1 MKFKYEDYIST
12 NGKATARE
20 ILQQPQMWQ
29 ETVGILEER
38 LDEIRAFMKEALK
51 NKNLQIMF
59 IGAGSS
65 AFCAEIVS
73 PGANKYLGYNTS
85 APHTTDIVASPGSV
99 LKTDIP
105 TLLISFARS
114 GNSPESVAAVEYARN
129 RVENLCEIA
138 VTCAQEGK
146 LALIT
151 GNHEKRLTIL
161 LPEKTN
167 DEGFAMT
174 SSLTSMALAAYG
186 ILAFEQ
192 FESFKREA
200 TVLGTLIERK
210 MDELAHTAKT
220 VAESF
225 GFDRVAFLGCGT
237 LKGAAHESTVKM
249 CELTHGYVNVV
260 YDTSLG
266 FRHGPKFM
274 IKDTT
279 ITMHL
284 LSGDPLTQKYDVDLL
299 KEVISQKKGNKVVV
313 VSGEAL
319 EVDGVDYAVNFSGK
333 LANDFYLSV
342 ATVVFSQL
350 FAFFTSQKM
359 GVNTDSPSAD
369 GAVNRVVQGVII
381 YPE

>member
-1 MKFKYEDYIST
+1 MNFNYEDYIST
-12 NGKATARE
+12 NGEATARE

-29 ETVGILEER
+29 ETLEILEER
-38 LDEIRAFMKEALK
+38 LDEIHALMKEALK
-51 NKNLQIMF
+51 NENLQIMF

-65 AFCAEIVS
+65 AFCAEMVS
-73 PGANKYLGYNTS
+73 PGANKFLGYNTS
-85 APHTTDIVASPGSV
+85 APHTTDIVASPDSV
-99 LKTDIP
+99 LKGELP
-105 TLLISFARS
+105 TLLVSFARS

-129 RVENLCEIA
+129 RVENLYEIA

-146 LALIT
+146 LALLT
-151 GNHEKRLTIL
+151 GNSEKRLTIL

-200 TVLGTLIERK
+200 TVLGKVIEGK
-210 MDELAHTAKT
+210 IDELAHTGKA

-225 GFDRVAFLGCGT
+225 DFDRVAFLGCGT

-249 CELTHGYVNVV
+249 CELTHGVVNVV

-274 IKDTT
+274 IKDTA

-284 LSGDPLTQKYDVDLL
+284 LSKDPLTKRYDVDLL

-313 VSGEAL
+313 VSDEAL
-319 EVDGVDYAVNFSGK
+319 EVDGVDYAVNFSDE

-342 ATVVFSQL
+342 ASVVFSQL